1 MALKECI
8 RNRALAA
15 INPDKAAHIPYRN
28 SKLTLILKD
37 SFELETFRK
46 CRTMI
51 IANVSPS
58 VSDVG
63 MTKNTL
69 RFIVPIKV
77 GGEIKRDPSKFKPNP
92 KNPMTWDNKML
103 REWIHDNFPNIDL
116 DLFVPFETGMQLMSL
131 PQQVI
136 IQRLLDQ
143 KVSKLR
149 AVWLVDNLGH
159 QVSAARTE
167 QNKKMMKVKK
177 MTDDE
182 ENAIKDEK
190 YGKFDP

>member
-28 SKLTLILKD
+28 SKLTLFLKD

-58 VSDVG
+58 VSDMG

-69 RFIVPIKV
+69 RFIVPIKI
-77 GGEIKRDPSKFKPNP
+77 GGEIKRDPTKFVPNL
-92 KNPMTWDNKML
+92 KNPMTWDNEML
-103 REWIHDNFPNIDL
+103 RAWVKENFSNVDVE
-116 DLFVPFETGMQLMSL
+116 LFCPFENGMQLMSL
-131 PQQVI
+131 PQ
-136 IQRLLDQ
+136 
-143 KVSKLR
+143 
-149 AVWLVDNLGH
+149 
-159 QVSAARTE
+159 
-167 QNKKMMKVKK
+167 
-177 MTDDE
+177 
-182 ENAIKDEK
+182 
-190 YGKFDP
+190 